1 MKRITGVRRYFALA
15 HLLLSPSALSLPVSF
30 LRFFLAMIRSEKL
43 TLLGGRLF
51 IHTHFTPLKT
61 RSAATAL
68 KNFARTRRG
77 DAVPFS
83 VYISLTDL
91 CPYSC
96 GYCSNR
102 THKQSKGLSL
112 PDLKKLIA
120 QVQDAGASCI
130 GFTGGEPL
138 LRDDLAGIISSVDER
153 SYTILFT
160 SGHGLSM
167 ADAKKLRDAGLT
179 IAAVSLDSHRAE
191 IHNGIRGSAGAF
203 SGGSEAISFF
213 SRAGIYTS
221 VSCVLSSG
229 LFTDS
234 GADALLS
241 HVHFLG
247 AHELRFLDPLSPV
260 KKEGASDFR
269 VTPEIRA
276 QIESFRTRI
285 NRNRELPSV
294 SYLSHVESK
303 KLFGCGA
310 GRHHLYIDAEGNVCP
325 CDFIRIPFGSV
336 MDEPFTDIYRRMSS
350 KLPAHRDTCLNKRL
364 HQAKLYPQNSEAL
377 LQAYP
382 AEILRPPAAFRALK
396 IKTPELRKK

>member
-1 MKRITGVRRYFALA
+1 MKRITGFHRYLALA
-15 HLLLSPSALSLPVSF
+15 HLLLSPSAVSLPVPF
-30 LRFFLAMIRSEKL
+30 LRFFLSMIRGEKL
-43 TLLGGRLF
+43 TLLDGRLF

-61 RSAATAL
+61 KSAVTAL

-77 DAVPFS
+77 ETVPFS

-102 THKQSKGLSL
+102 EDSQSKGLSL
-112 PDLKKLIA
+112 SAIKELIA
-120 QVQDAGASCI
+120 QIQDAGASCI

-138 LRDDLAGIISSVDER
+138 LREDLAEIISSVDER

-160 SGHGLSM
+160 SGHGLTM
-167 ADAKKLRDAGLT
+167 DAAMKLHDAGLT
-179 IAAVSLDSHRAE
+179 IAAVSLDSHRPD

-203 SGGSEAISFF
+203 RGGCEAITFF

-221 VSCVLSSG
+221 VSCVLSPG
-229 LFTDS
+229 LFTDC

-260 KKEGASDFR
+260 KKEGGTYFR
-269 VTPEIRA
+269 VTPEIRD
-276 QIESFRTRI
+276 QIESFRARV
-285 NRNRELPSV
+285 NRDRELPSV
-294 SYLSHVESK
+294 SYLSQIESK
-303 KLFGCGA
+303 ELFGCGA
-310 GRHHLYIDAEGNVCP
+310 GRHHLYIDAKGNVCP

-336 MDEPFTDIYRRMSS
+336 LNEPFAGIYLKMSS
-350 KLPAHRDTCLNKRL
+350 KLPAHRDTCLNTRL
-364 HQAKLYPQNSEAL
+364 HQSGQYPQNSDDL
-377 LQAYP
+377 LRVIP
-382 AEILRPPAAFRALK
+382 AEIPKHPEAFAALK
-396 IKTPELRKK
+396 IKTPDQGK